1 MARRAGTVKVDGIMA
16 TAIVRELRR
25 SPRTL
30 HLPSSSSSSRPLMRL
45 FSRHNI
51 RPLPLR
57 RLVNNSGRAI
67 TRLGTRQN
75 SVKRNNK
82 PESRWVDCSSTALNI
97 GSHCLQAAEMT
108 ESALESLT
116 TQLQSWK
123 QVSILLLFHYRCKLT
138 ICTAPC

>member
-1 MARRAGTVKVDGIMA
+1 MRARDPPMARRAGTVKVDGIMA

-30 HLPSSSSSSRPLMRL
+30 HLPSSSYRPLMRL
-45 FSRHNI
+45 FPRHNI

-75 SVKRNNK
+75 SVRRNNK
-82 PESRWVDCSSTALNI
+82 PESR
-97 GSHCLQAAEMT
+97 
-108 ESALESLT
+108 
-116 TQLQSWK
+116 
-123 QVSILLLFHYRCKLT
+123 
-138 ICTAPC
+138 